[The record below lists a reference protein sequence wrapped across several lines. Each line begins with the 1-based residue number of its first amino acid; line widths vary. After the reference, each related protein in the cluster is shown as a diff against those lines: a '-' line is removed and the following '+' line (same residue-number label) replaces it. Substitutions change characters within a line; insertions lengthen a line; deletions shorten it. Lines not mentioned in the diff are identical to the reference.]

1 MSDLVE
7 TTKNKSLRSP
17 IDAYVGNR
25 IRNCRILRGMTQE
38 KLADNLG
45 LTFQQIQKYEKGSN
59 RVGASRL
66 FEISR
71 IFDIAVGYFFEDMP
85 AEVTDSPVSGPR
97 GNMLSSEGIEES
109 IEGKDASRLS
119 DREALE
125 LIKSYRKIDKV
136 ATRHQILALVRA
148 LQSPP

>member
-71 IFDIAVGYFFEDMP
+71 IFDIAVGYFFED
-85 AEVTDSPVSGPR
+85 
-97 GNMLSSEGIEES
+97 
-109 IEGKDASRLS
+109 KDASRLS